1 MKAEAESFPSA
12 FVYFYKCG
20 SDIII
25 FLSENANIE
34 KFESEKMKH
43 TAKALREGTKL
54 IVVTVGLADP
64 QDERNAENLLQQK
77 SKCATIDEVRRR

>member
-1 MKAEAESFPSA
+1 MISQKTDFFFEKNNWYVKAEAESFPSA

-34 KFESEKMKH
+34 KFESEKIK
-43 TAKALREGTKL
+43 
-54 IVVTVGLADP
+54 
-64 QDERNAENLLQQK
+64 DERNAENLLQQK

>member
-34 KFESEKMKH
+34 KFESEKIK
-43 TAKALREGTKL
+43 
-54 IVVTVGLADP
+54 
-64 QDERNAENLLQQK
+64 DERNAENLLQQK

>member
-1 MKAEAESFPSA
+1 MKAEAESSTSA
-12 FVYFYKCG
+12 FVYFYKSG

-34 KFESEKMKH
+34 KIESEKIKD
-43 TAKALREGTKL
+43 K
-54 IVVTVGLADP
+54 
-64 QDERNAENLLQQK
+64 RNAENLLQQK

>member
-1 MKAEAESFPSA
+1 MKAEAELFPSA
-12 FVYFYKCG
+12 FVYFYKWG

-34 KFESEKMKH
+34 KFESEKIK
-43 TAKALREGTKL
+43 
-54 IVVTVGLADP
+54 
-64 QDERNAENLLQQK
+64 DERNAENLLQQK